1 MKEDEEE
8 DKDKD
13 EGEDEDCLP
22 LRNHLGGL
30 PNSFQPDSL
39 LRLGNHCVILTNL
52 NYVYAH

>member
-22 LRNHLGGL
+22 LRNHLGCL
-30 PNSFQPDSL
+30 PSSFQPDSL
-39 LRLGNHCVILTNL
+39 LRLCNHCFILTYL
-52 NYVYAH
+52 NYV